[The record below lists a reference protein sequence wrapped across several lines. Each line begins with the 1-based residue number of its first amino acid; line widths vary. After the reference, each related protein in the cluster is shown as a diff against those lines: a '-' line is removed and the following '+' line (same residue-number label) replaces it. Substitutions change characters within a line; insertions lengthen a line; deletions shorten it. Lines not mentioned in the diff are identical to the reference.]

1 MLIAVENNKSIV
13 LFSIIF
19 DTLSF
24 ANEASEHRVV
34 GVIARAS
41 IIDSRALTHDCM
53 TNPARFPGDALTRL
67 FNEIFTVSH
76 TSLFLIQTVTV
87 TQFRYISLCQLV
99 FAAILWAKLLRHVC
113 YFDVTQIP
121 FVGRLMIMWTVSFLN

>member
-1 MLIAVENNKSIV
+1 MLIAVENNESIV

-19 DTLSF
+19 GRISV

-41 IIDSRALTHDCM
+41 IIDSRALTHDRM

-67 FNEIFTVSH
+67 FNEIFSFPHFIISH
-76 TSLFLIQTVTV
+76 THGDSGA
-87 TQFRYISLCQLV
+87 ISLHISMPAGFRRHLV
-99 FAAILWAKLLRHVC
+99 GKTVQTCLL
-113 YFDVTQIP
+113 
-121 FVGRLMIMWTVSFLN
+121 L

>member
-41 IIDSRALTHDCM
+41 IIDSRALTHDRM

-67 FNEIFTVSH
+67 FNEIFSFPHFIISH
-76 TSLFLIQTVTV
+76 TYGDSWWRGTVVERRSLAGEL
-87 TQFRYISLCQLV
+87 SLSCARP
-99 FAAILWAKLLRHVC
+99 AA
-113 YFDVTQIP
+113 D
-121 FVGRLMIMWTVSFLN
+121 G